1 MEHFLTIFAAQNIRN
16 METITL
22 QYNPNSAFATALAV
36 LLHNAKDVS
45 VMEKHVTTK
54 RHRKTNYEKTLE
66 ACKEA
71 DEGKGTLFT
80 DFEDFKRHIHAL

>member
-1 MEHFLTIFAAQNIRN
+1 

-22 QYNPNSAFATALAV
+22 RYEAGGAFANALADF
-36 LLHNAKDVS
+36 LAKNDGYN
-45 VMEKHVTTK
+45 VMEKKTTAK
-54 RHRKTNYEKTLE
+54 CKHKTNYELTLE

-80 DFEDFKRHIHAL
+80 DFEEFKRHIHAL

>member
-1 MEHFLTIFAAQNIRN
+1 

-22 QYNPNSAFATALAV
+22 RYEAGGAFANALADF
-36 LLHNAKDVS
+36 LAKNDGYN
-45 VMEKHVTTK
+45 VMEKKTTAK
-54 RHRKTNYEKTLE
+54 CKRKTNYELTLE

-80 DFEDFKRHIHAL
+80 DFEEFKRYIHAL

>member
-1 MEHFLTIFAAQNIRN
+1 MHNENNNA

-22 QYNPNSAFATALAV
+22 RYEAGGAFANALAAF
-36 LLHNAKDVS
+36 LANNEGFD
-45 VMEKHVTTK
+45 VMEKKPATK
-54 RHRKTNYEKTLE
+54 RKRKTNYELTLE

>member
-1 MEHFLTIFAAQNIRN
+1 

-22 QYNPNSAFATALAV
+22 RYEAGSAFANALADFLANTEGFNV
-36 LLHNAKDVS
+36 I
-45 VMEKHVTTK
+45 EKKTTTK
-54 RHRKTNYEKTLE
+54 RKTNYELTLE

-71 DEGKGTLFT
+71 DEGKGTVFT